1 MLSTES
7 IYLFRK
13 AYMGS
18 EVSAAQIRDLHRN
31 NISSRNFLTPEL
43 SNLKWSSRSIRLGA
57 AKVAS
62 ILSSPFEKVLFLDPD
77 VMPLQDPTFLFT
89 THTFN
94 KTGALFWPDVRPTS
108 SDQKIWE
115 ITQQPFEFEFEF
127 ESGQIVLDKGNVDV
141 FMGLSV
147 AHYMCAEAEF
157 YFRHL
162 WGDKDT
168 FRWGFR
174 VAGVPYFLNKEQVAS
189 VGVIADERMRIGN
202 VKLDTNSNPTNPES
216 LNAPLFS
223 YLNTSL
229 QGTIP
234 NTRNARYCGQNML
247 QFDFN
252 DDPNV
257 AGTNSI
263 ARKPLFMHANGI
275 KQFYKRG
282 VHPFQVVQVY
292 VLPNKTK
299 SLTDYEKGMYDWM
312 DRVYGQQHCGKLMEM
327 EGLSTAFLNFSAA
340 YPGVNERYSRARD
353 KAIKLWCAI
362 AALADQSNYGNVN
375 VEAERYKSDSV
386 RQMQDVGGNTQGHQ
400 KEIKSVDDMILFFQ
414 LHDHNKDGHLDGHE
428 LLTVYAG
435 QELKVGSDGRPVHAN
450 SPATRLSEI
459 KKLVDVV
466 LDMDDTDNDGM
477 ISWEEYY
484 GKRSFCLSCYKRF

>member
-1 MLSTES
+1 MAAELIRETGCTLPIE
-7 IYLFRK
+7 Y

-18 EVSAAQIRDLHRN
+18 EVSTAQIRDLHRN

-77 VMPLQDPTFLFT
+77 VMPLQDPTFLFATQYST
-89 THTFN
+89 TPAH
-94 KTGALFWPDVRPTS
+94 S
-108 SDQKIWE
+108 SGQ
-115 ITQQPFEFEFEF
+115 T
-127 ESGQIVLDKGNVDV
+127 GQIVLDKGKVDV

-202 VKLDTNSNPTNPES
+202 VKLETNTNPTKPEL

-223 YLNTSL
+223 YLNTSI

-252 DDPNV
+252 DDPNIP
-257 AGTNSI
+257 ATNSI

-292 VLPNKTK
+292 VLPNMTK

-327 EGLSTAFLNFSAA
+327 EGLSTAFLNFSGA

-353 KAIKLWCAI
+353 KAIKLW
-362 AALADQSNYGNVN
+362 
-375 VEAERYKSDSV
+375 
-386 RQMQDVGGNTQGHQ
+386 
-400 KEIKSVDDMILFFQ
+400 
-414 LHDHNKDGHLDGHE
+414 
-428 LLTVYAG
+428 
-435 QELKVGSDGRPVHAN
+435 
-450 SPATRLSEI
+450 
-459 KKLVDVV
+459 
-466 LDMDDTDNDGM
+466 
-477 ISWEEYY
+477 W
-484 GKRSFCLSCYKRF
+484 